1 MSRKIFIDC
10 DPGIDDF
17 VAVLAALSMPE
28 LEVVGL
34 ASVAGNLPVGI
45 TTQNL
50 GKILELAGKTSLPY
64 AQGAEAPLA
73 RTPVT
78 AEQVHG
84 SSGLGSLTLPRPAIH
99 PTAGNAA
106 AFLYECAQK
115 YKGELTV
122 VAIGPL
128 TNLARAFMAYPGLA
142 GLLPEIVIMGG
153 GHAFGNSTPKAEFN
167 IFADPHA
174 AHIVFESGVPLTM
187 VGLDATMALGLTP
200 EECRSFCPPTTA
212 GRQVAAAFDDILS
225 YSRRYGL
232 GEVAYPH
239 DLTAVI
245 CAAHPEVFDLLE
257 CRVDIELKGRLTFG
271 QTVCDVDGV
280 SKKTKNVKVAMGV
293 AAAAYRQAVK
303 NALAAV

>member
-1 MSRKIFIDC
+1 
-10 DPGIDDF
+10 
-17 VAVLAALSMPE
+17 
-28 LEVVGL
+28 
-34 ASVAGNLPVGI
+34 
-45 TTQNL
+45 
-50 GKILELAGKTSLPY
+50 
-64 AQGAEAPLA
+64 
-73 RTPVT
+73 
-78 AEQVHG
+78 
-84 SSGLGSLTLPRPAIH
+84 
-99 PTAGNAA
+99 
-106 AFLYECAQK
+106 
-115 YKGELTV
+115 
-122 VAIGPL
+122 
-128 TNLARAFMAYPGLA
+128 
-142 GLLPEIVIMGG
+142 
-153 GHAFGNSTPKAEFN
+153 
-167 IFADPHA
+167 
-174 AHIVFESGVPLTM
+174 M

-293 AAAAYRQAVK
+293 ASAAYRQAVK